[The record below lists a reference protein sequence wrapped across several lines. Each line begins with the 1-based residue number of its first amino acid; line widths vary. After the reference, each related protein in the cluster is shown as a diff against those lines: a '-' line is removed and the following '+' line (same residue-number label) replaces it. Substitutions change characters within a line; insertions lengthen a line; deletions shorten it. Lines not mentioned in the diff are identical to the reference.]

1 MKLGEYSIDIYKEG
15 INGKDKRNEYL
26 LKKLQELDS
35 EAKEAEDTRYFEVN
49 IDGWIFWVNKDNQEI
64 EIQGEEKN
72 PLVRI
77 KEIKLTTSTNS
88 IKVDVEVKRG
98 EGAKY
103 KYYYKKQDTT
113 DAFKLAKETNSTS
126 YTIENLE
133 QNVTYVIKVEATNEN
148 GTVSKEAVGR
158 TGEIPDA
165 QGAIEFSSPIW
176 NNGKAEVTI
185 TKTTNDSMKIQYRV
199 TVGET
204 IGEYQEIA
212 SGEKITNLELGSI
225 VTARLWD
232 GTNVGNTANLNIQ
245 DLVAPTVTITKGE
258 ITSSSIEVSITA
270 VDNEAGM
277 PSTPSHKYYIKES
290 TETGYTN
297 SPVVKAQT
305 SHKFTGLKQEVNYDI
320 KVETQDKAGNIGT
333 NEIKNIK
340 TGKVA
345 EAQGAIEFSSP
356 IWNNG
361 KAEVT
366 IIKTTNDSM
375 QIQYK
380 IGIGTYQIIASG
392 TKITNLE
399 LGSIVTARLW
409 DGINGGNTTNISI
422 QDLTNPNEATITL
435 SKQTINVGETIT
447 ADVSQSDN
455 ESGIDILRCKWIY
468 NQTSTKLGEDETKY
482 TGKFTSASETI
493 SLTTTNPGDYYLHV
507 LTVDKAGNK
516 TEKVSE
522 KVTVKEI
529 EVESISLDKTTLK
542 IGLGKTSEALK
553 VTFTPANAKDKTITW
568 SSNPTTVATVTDG
581 KVTGVA
587 EGTATITA
595 TTANGK
601 TATCNVTVCMTIAEA
616 KAKVTSY
623 ATLQQYI
630 GKEVIDYNPTAGGTW
645 RIFYYDEAGEFGT
658 AGKLYLKRDYVNKD
672 ITLSSYKS
680 YTPSTQGLEI
690 MKAMNPKWRDYPTA
704 GANTIDLVNEHC
716 VAWLCDPVNWTDY
729 KTEEAD
735 YAIGSPSVEMY
746 MKAFNV
752 WKTGNKDATNLIC
765 KVESKYG
772 YSVGANGTYDN
783 SGYHTNDNT
792 IEAGP
797 NNIFMTK
804 YGYWWLASTSYNS
817 LNNVLIVF
825 GDHAFVL
832 GNHYSDAYGYGVCPV
847 VSL

>member
-1 MKLGEYSIDIYKEG
+1 MQEKEALNEKLELAKASVITSFDENGKRKELTVDNYIEELIKEG
-15 INGKDKRNEYL
+15 IADRDDVIDNGDGTKQVTTENGDVITVRKDEETGEIK
-26 LKKLQELDS
+26 
-35 EAKEAEDTRYFEVN
+35 T
-49 IDGWIFWVNKDNQEI
+49 EI
-64 EIQGEEKN
+64 EGKADKL
-72 PLVRI
+72 PVKI

-113 DAFKLAKETNSTS
+113 DAFKLAKETNSTN

-165 QGAIEFSSPIW
+165 QTAIEFSSPIW

-185 TKTTNDSMKIQYRV
+185 TKTTNDSMKMQYRV
-199 TVGET
+199 TIGTT

-232 GTNVGNTANLNIQ
+232 GTNGGNTAN
-245 DLVAPTVTITKGE
+245 
-258 ITSSSIEVSITA
+258 
-270 VDNEAGM
+270 
-277 PSTPSHKYYIKES
+277 
-290 TETGYTN
+290 
-297 SPVVKAQT
+297 
-305 SHKFTGLKQEVNYDI
+305 
-320 KVETQDKAGNIGT
+320 
-333 NEIKNIK
+333 
-340 TGKVA
+340 
-345 EAQGAIEFSSP
+345 
-356 IWNNG
+356 
-361 KAEVT
+361 
-366 IIKTTNDSM
+366 
-375 QIQYK
+375 
-380 IGIGTYQIIASG
+380 
-392 TKITNLE
+392 
-399 LGSIVTARLW
+399 
-409 DGINGGNTTNISI
+409 INV

-447 ADVSQSDN
+447 ANVSQSDN
-455 ESGIDILRCKWIY
+455 ESGIDISRCKWIY
-468 NQTSTKLGEDETKY
+468 NQTSTKLGEDETSY
-482 TGKFTSASETI
+482 TGKSTSASETI

-542 IGLGKTSEALK
+542 IGIGKTSEALN
-553 VTFTPANAKDKTITW
+553 VTFTPTNAKDKTITW

-645 RIFYYDEAGEFGT
+645 RIFYYDEAGEFGI
-658 AGKLYLKRDYVNKD
+658 AGKLYLKRDFVSNDTK
-672 ITLSSYKS
+672 LSSYKS
-680 YTPSTQGLEI
+680 YTPTTQGLAI

-716 VAWLCDPVNWTDY
+716 VAWLCDPTNWTNY
-729 KTEEAD
+729 KTAEAD

-765 KVESKYG
+765 KVESANG
-772 YSVGANGTYDN
+772 YSVGANGIYDN
-783 SGYHTNDNT
+783 NGWYTNEKT

-797 NNIFMTK
+797 NNIFMTA
-804 YGYWWLASTSYNS
+804 GRSNEWWLASPSSRDRCVLTVDGNS
-817 LNNVLIVF
+817 PYVGGGGLRDRNKL
-825 GDHAFVL
+825 
-832 GNHYSDAYGYGVCPV
+832 GVCPV